1 MTVSAPVRPLEQAAP
16 GPLPKPAT
24 SNAVLE
30 VEDLRVH
37 YVTRFGHKIQA
48 VDGVSFSLKQGEILG
63 VAGESGCG
71 KTTLVSGCM
80 GLYIPPLFHTSGDVR
95 IDGKSIVGMT
105 LEQNRKEVLGQK
117 IAMIPQGAL
126 NSLNPTRKIKDMA
139 ADMILSHDESAD
151 KKTINDRL
159 RERFTRI
166 GLDAEHVLNA
176 YPVELPACTK
186 QRCVIGI
193 STLLNPK
200 VVVAD
205 EPTSALDVSTQK
217 AVIRLLFELMDQEI
231 ISSMLFITHEL
242 PLLRHVSSSI
252 AVMYAGQFVEYGTTE
267 QVIFE
272 GRQPYSRALMGSM
285 LSAEPGQ
292 KRRKPVAIEGA
303 PPKLDKPIPGC
314 RFAERCPV
322 AQPDCKVTEQ
332 VLRTVAGR
340 QVRCKYADTEV
351 IEQVGGGL

>member
-1 MTVSAPVRPLEQAAP
+1 MSA
-16 GPLPKPAT
+16 T
-24 SNAVLE
+24 VLE

-37 YVTRFGHKIQA
+37 YVTRFGAKIQA
-48 VDGVSFSLKQGEILG
+48 VDGVSFKLKQGEILG
-63 VAGESGCG
+63 IAGESGCG

-80 GLYIPPLFHTSGDVR
+80 GLYIPPLYHSSGDVR
-95 IDGKSIVGMT
+95 IDGKSIIG
-105 LEQNRKEVLGQK
+105 LGQERNRKEVLGRQ

-139 ADMILSHDESAD
+139 ADMILSHDEGAD

-159 RERFTRI
+159 RERFSRI
-166 GLDAEHVLNA
+166 GLDADTVLNS
-176 YPVELPACTK
+176 YPVQLPAGTK

-217 AVIRLLFELMDQEI
+217 SVIRLLFELMDQEI

-252 AVMYAGQFVEYGTTE
+252 AVMYAGEFVEYGTTE
-267 QVIFE
+267 RVILD
-272 GRQPYSRALMGSM
+272 GRQPYTKALMGSM

-292 KRRKPVAIEGA
+292 KSRPPVAIEGA
-303 PPKLDKPIPGC
+303 PPKLDHEIPGC
-314 RFAERCPV
+314 RFADRCPE
-322 AQPDCKVTEQ
+322 ARPDCSTEKQ
-332 VLRTVAGR
+332 SLRVLAERE
-340 QVRCKYADTEV
+340 VRCKYAV
-351 IEQVGGGL
+351 

>member
-1 MTVSAPVRPLEQAAP
+1 MS
-16 GPLPKPAT
+16 
-24 SNAVLE
+24 AVLE
-30 VEDLRVH
+30 VLDLRVH
-37 YVTRFGHKIQA
+37 YVTRFGAKIQA
-48 VDGVSFSLKQGEILG
+48 VDGVSFALKQGEILG
-63 VAGESGCG
+63 IAGESGCG
-71 KTTLVSGCM
+71 KTTLVAGCM
-80 GLYIPPLFHTSGDVR
+80 GLYIPPLYLTSGDVR
-95 IDGKSIVGMT
+95 IEGKSIVGMT
-105 LEQNRKEVLGQK
+105 PEQNRKEVLGRQ

-139 ADMILSHDESAD
+139 TDMILSHDERAD
-151 KKTINDRL
+151 KKGIYDRL
-159 RERFTRI
+159 RERFSRI
-166 GLDAEHVLNA
+166 GLDADHVLNA
-176 YPVELPACTK
+176 YPVELPAGIK

-217 AVIRLLFELMDQEI
+217 SVIRLLFELMEQEI

-267 QVIFE
+267 QVIFD

-292 KRRKPVAIEGA
+292 KSKKPIAIEGA
-303 PPKLDKPIPGC
+303 PPKLDRVIPGC

-322 AQPDCKVTEQ
+322 VQPDCPSTPQEIRV
-332 VLRTVAGR
+332 VGGR
-340 QVRCKYADTEV
+340 QVRCKYADTDL
-351 IEQVGGGL
+351 IQKVGGDV

>member
-1 MTVSAPVRPLEQAAP
+1 VSA
-16 GPLPKPAT
+16 T
-24 SNAVLE
+24 VLE

-37 YVTRFGHKIQA
+37 YVTRFGAKIQA
-48 VDGVSFSLKQGEILG
+48 VDGVSFKLKQGEILG
-63 VAGESGCG
+63 IAGESGCG

-80 GLYIPPLFHTSGDVR
+80 GLYIPPLYHSSGDVR
-95 IDGKSIVGMT
+95 IDGKSIIG
-105 LEQNRKEVLGQK
+105 LGQERNRKEVLGRQ

-139 ADMILSHDESAD
+139 ADMILSHDEGAD

-159 RERFTRI
+159 RERFSRI
-166 GLDAEHVLNA
+166 GLDADTVLNS
-176 YPVELPACTK
+176 YPVQLPAGTK

-217 AVIRLLFELMDQEI
+217 SVIRLLFELMDQEI

-252 AVMYAGQFVEYGTTE
+252 AVMYAGEFVEYGTTE
-267 QVIFE
+267 RVILD
-272 GRQPYSRALMGSM
+272 GRQPYTKALMGSM

-292 KRRKPVAIEGA
+292 KSRPPVAIEGA
-303 PPKLDKPIPGC
+303 PPKLDHEIPGC
-314 RFAERCPV
+314 RFADRCPE
-322 AQPDCKVTEQ
+322 ARPDCSTEKQ
-332 VLRTVAGR
+332 SLRVLAERE
-340 QVRCKYADTEV
+340 VRCKYAV
-351 IEQVGGGL
+351 